1 MQGVTILNEYV
12 VNNAPWGFL
21 PLVAG
26 IAIAAVCLVYAIS
39 CYIDHEGGLGTMFML
54 LALISC
60 VFIGAG
66 TRILS
71 VPAETHY
78 QVIVDDS
85 VSFAEFTNKYEIL
98 DKDGQIYV
106 VVERNI
112 DE

>member
-1 MQGVTILNEYV
+1 MEGVTILNEFV

-39 CYIDHEGGLGTMFML
+39 CYVDREGGLGTMFML
-54 LALISC
+54 LALIGC
-60 VFIGAG
+60 VFISIG
-66 TRILS
+66 TTVLS

-78 QVIVDDS
+78 QVVVDDS
-85 VSFAEFTNKYEIL
+85 VSFIEFTNKYEIL

-106 VVERNI
+106 VVERNT
-112 DE
+112 DG